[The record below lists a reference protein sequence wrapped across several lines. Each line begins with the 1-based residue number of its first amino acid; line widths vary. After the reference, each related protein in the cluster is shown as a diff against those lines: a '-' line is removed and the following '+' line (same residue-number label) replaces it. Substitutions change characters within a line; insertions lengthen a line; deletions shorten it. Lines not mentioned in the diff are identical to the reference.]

1 MLLACFICYLL
12 FCCFL
17 YQLHEEDDDYLYD
30 GDDAYEFNCDSDS
43 DSDGP
48 NTITIQFLW
57 GDRYQILP
65 DAELKEKGVT
75 FDEEWERSYP
85 IHDSKIWGGLAQDKS
100 AQLDCLPRN
109 RKNIELH
116 TDWLK

>member
-17 YQLHEEDDDYLYD
+17 YQLYEKDDDSPYRD
-30 GDDAYEFNCDSDS
+30 SGAYHCDS

-48 NTITIQFLW
+48 NIMTLRLAMT
-57 GDRYQILP
+57 DRYQILT

-75 FDEEWERSYP
+75 FDEE
-85 IHDSKIWGGLAQDKS
+85 
-100 AQLDCLPRN
+100 
-109 RKNIELH
+109 
-116 TDWLK
+116 

>member
-17 YQLHEEDDDYLYD
+17 YQLYEEDDDYPYR
-30 GDDAYEFNCDSDS
+30 GADAYEFDS

-48 NTITIQFLW
+48 PTVTGFVSA
-57 GDRYQILP
+57 DRYQILT

-75 FDEEWERSYP
+75 FDEE
-85 IHDSKIWGGLAQDKS
+85 
-100 AQLDCLPRN
+100 
-109 RKNIELH
+109 
-116 TDWLK
+116 